1 MYFFGRFV
9 SALQA
14 AASTVKLED
23 DRKLFHN
30 ATLRKRRKEVGEQ
43 MEAVKRLSKVHVFWM
58 DAQSFISPPFPICF
72 EMCC

>member
-43 MEAVKRLSKVHVFWM
+43 MEAAKRLSKVHVF
-58 DAQSFISPPFPICF
+58 
-72 EMCC
+72 